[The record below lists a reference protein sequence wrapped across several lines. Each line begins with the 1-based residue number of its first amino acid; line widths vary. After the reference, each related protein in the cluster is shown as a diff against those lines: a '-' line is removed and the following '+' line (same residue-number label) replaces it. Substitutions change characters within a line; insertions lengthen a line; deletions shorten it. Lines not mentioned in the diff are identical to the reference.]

1 MRVLGI
7 DISLTSTGLA
17 VYHRGGL
24 ALTDVVTSKGKRDDT
39 LRDRAARIRRISDE
53 VADWYWPEQ
62 GQTALVVVE
71 APALGA
77 KGGSTW
83 DRAGLWWH
91 IMGRLQTRG
100 MPVAECNPITL
111 KVWATNDRQADKAA
125 VAAAIARRTTVP
137 LASSDAVDA
146 LALAMLGA
154 HKLGWIDGPQ
164 YAVDRLAK
172 VKWPDLGA
180 GYIPEVAP

>member
-17 VYHRGGL
+17 VYHQSGL

-39 LRDRAARIRRISDE
+39 LQDRAARIRRISDE
-53 VADWYWPEQ
+53 VSDWYRPEWSQ
-62 GQTALVVVE
+62 ISLVVIE
-71 APALGA
+71 APAFGLR
-77 KGGSTW
+77 GGSTW

-91 IMGRLQTRG
+91 IVGRLQSDCL
-100 MPVAECNPITL
+100 PVAECNPITL
-111 KVWATNDRQADKAA
+111 KVWATNDRTADKAA
-125 VAAAIARRTTVP
+125 VAASIARRTTAP

-164 YAVDRLAK
+164 YAVERLAK
-172 VKWPDLGA
+172 VKWPASLL
-180 GYIPEVAP
+180 EVTP

>member
-1 MRVLGI
+1 MKVIGI
-7 DISLTSTGLA
+7 DISLTRTGLA
-17 VYHRGGL
+17 VYHDTGL

-39 LRDRAARIRRISDE
+39 LRERAARIRSISAAVSE
-53 VADWYWPEQ
+53 WYRPEYCD
-62 GQTALVVVE
+62 TALVVVE
-71 APALGA
+71 APAFGLR
-77 KGGSTW
+77 GGSTW

-91 IMGRLQTRG
+91 IVGRLHSACL
-100 MPVAECNPITL
+100 PVAECNPITL

-125 VAAAIARRTTVP
+125 VATSIARRTTVP

-164 YAVDRLAK
+164 YAVERLAK
-172 VKWPDLGA
+172 VKWPESMVVT
-180 GYIPEVAP
+180 P